1 MNYTFDE
8 RVTKILR
15 QNGWYPDRSININ
28 NYRRIL
34 EEKNYYLNQGAE
46 RFLSNIGG

>member
-15 QNGWYPDRSININ
+15 QNGWYPGRSININ
-28 NYRRIL
+28 VSSHFRGEKIL
-34 EEKNYYLNQGAE
+34 FESRCGEIFK
-46 RFLSNIGG
+46 